1 MDSVFRFLSDGMN
14 RKRKVAAVGGLRFAV
29 GEEKIWL
36 FLTFVHVEVEKES
49 SSY

>member
-1 MDSVFRFLSDGMN
+1 MDSVFRFLS
-14 RKRKVAAVGGLRFAV
+14 AAVGGLRFAV